1 MLIEISPGEALDR
14 LSILEIKKVN
24 IRDESRVFEINKE
37 LQQYDNIE
45 PVKNKYIIYYKLLY
59 YLNQKIWNRTN
70 EIKEL
75 VIYDDQYAKL
85 SFNIFELN
93 QQRFRMKN
101 IINHLEKAH
110 IKEQKSYS
118 QKSILYLHDEN
129 TSFEELM
136 SILFYLLLSYDNVH
150 IIESEYITEYKLS
163 ILSLLPSLE
172 IITNINGNNIQMIH
186 TKEIKLVN
194 SMKQDFTKMNL
205 ISAFYYQPV

>member
-24 IRDESRVFEINKE
+24 IRDESRLFEINKE

-101 IINHLEKAH
+101 IINCLEKAH